1 MFPIVRVARLQLFAR
16 SLCAALA
23 PDEQRRIQER
33 ASRLIAAFEPIEP
46 LAPLAE
52 LPIGHMSPL

>member
-1 MFPIVRVARLQLFAR
+1 MSDPRRVLVLGGTAEAR

-52 LPIGHMSPL
+52 LPRAC